1 MLVAGYIGIL
11 NEMFVNSEFRFRQK
25 LYLRPQCVVL
35 SYYYFLV
42 VLSISAVVNNESQ
55 SGLTKRRGFE
65 AVEPN

>member
-1 MLVAGYIGIL
+1 MCGLEL
-11 NEMFVNSEFRFRQK
+11 LLFF
-25 LYLRPQCVVL
+25 
-35 SYYYFLV
+35 FLV